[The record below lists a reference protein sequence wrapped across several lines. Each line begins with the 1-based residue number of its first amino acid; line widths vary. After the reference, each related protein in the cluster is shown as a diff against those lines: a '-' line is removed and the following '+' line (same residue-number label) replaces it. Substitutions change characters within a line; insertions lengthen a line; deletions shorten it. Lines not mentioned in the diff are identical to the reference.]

1 MKKVMVMLGAV
12 ALAACTQAA
21 SFNWSSSSA
30 AYSIAEAT
38 ITAGLVNGQ
47 TYAAATSGSSNRMRG
62 QATNLGI
69 AWTYAM
75 LLTDANGDTTT
86 LTGTPAFA
94 GTGKVNTD
102 LSSDFVTGGSTYD
115 YSIVFTGT
123 YTDANDV
130 EWTLTSDAITG
141 SFEANAIGDIGFSS
155 SQPTSWTATSAAV
168 PEPTSG
174 LLMLVGLAGLALRR
188 RRA

>member
-21 SFNWSSSSA
+21 SFNWATGSSC
-30 AYSIAEAT
+30 YG
-38 ITAGLVNGQ
+38 ITTAQLDSLSNG
-47 TYAAATSGSSNRMRG
+47 TVYDAATSGTANRMSK
-62 QATNLGI
+62 QSTI
-69 AWTYAM
+69 AWTYA
-75 LLTDANGDTTT
+75 LVFTDAADSTKVDT
-86 LTGTPAFA
+86 LTGTPKFNS
-94 GTGKVNTD
+94 TSKISDT
-102 LSSDFVTGGSTYD
+102 LSSDLVVAGKD
-115 YSIVFTGT
+115 LNYSVVFTGT

-130 EWTLTSDAITG
+130 EWTLTSNEIAG
-141 SFEANAIGDIGFSS
+141 SWHVNDQGDLSFSMAT
-155 SQPTSWTATSAAV
+155 PTSWTATSAAV